1 MCCSPINHIAP
12 PYTRSWTIWSGN
24 AQLALPRAKA
34 TISIKDISFFCKH
47 ATESSS
53 DPCALLDHPYLACA
67 FSIAVKSA
75 LMMFWSALLFAAAAK
90 GQFSQGL
97 NHLRFGCSQL
107 TVERLDPLVNPG
119 MIGTPHTHQIIGG
132 NAFNAT
138 IPSTDVSSLATC
150 TTCGPADDRS
160 N

>member
-67 FSIAVKSA
+67 SFSCSEVCSHDVLVRTTLCGRRKRPVQP
-75 LMMFWSALLFAAAAK
+75 
-90 GQFSQGL
+90 GPEPPP
-97 NHLRFGCSQL
+97 LR
-107 TVERLDPLVNPG
+107 
-119 MIGTPHTHQIIGG
+119 M
-132 NAFNAT
+132 
-138 IPSTDVSSLATC
+138 LATHRRE
-150 TTCGPADDRS
+150 TGPACEPRHDRDTAHAPDHRWQRLQCYDS
-160 N
+160 EHRCFKPGDVHDLRAR